1 MELVGDRQRVTVGLE
16 ALGSIARQQS
26 RTATAAE
33 LRSLLAPVSTLPLAV
48 VLVQRVKH
56 SEGAEL
62 NRCLGLA
69 GALEWLYGIT
79 FVIGAV
85 I

>member
-1 MELVGDRQRVTVGLE
+1 MDQLEHDHRFEPRVE
-16 ALGSIARQQS
+16 DA
-26 RTATAAE
+26 
-33 LRSLLAPVSTLPLAV
+33 

-56 SEGAEL
+56 SEGREL
-62 NRCLGLA
+62 NRCLGMA
-69 GALEWLYGIT
+69 GALEWLYGMT